1 MRPSLRA
8 VPLAQGVHRLPVGVV
23 EGGQGVHHAADADA
37 ALTAQNPLRHLRNL
51 VGQDMQVLAEIR
63 GAAHQNRNHLP
74 GGVEADAAQVFCGQ
88 LVHRRHKGGGGAV
101 GPALI
106 QQDGHHHRTARPV
119 VQIPEQAALPRVLL
133 RLHRSLRIGVVVQH
147 QGHQHGG
154 LQIHPMHLGGR
165 LPEPGKLGVDFLP
178 DSPQLRRYPLH
189 GQRLEHIADDVVLDR
204 LLGVLKVV
212 VAA

>member
-1 MRPSLRA
+1 MY
-8 VPLAQGVHRLPVGVV
+8 
-23 EGGQGVHHAADADA
+23 HAADADA

-51 VGQDMQVLAEIR
+51 VGQDMQVFAEIR

-74 GGVEADAAQVFCGQ
+74 RGVEADAAQVFCGQ
-88 LVHRRHKGGGGAV
+88 LVHRRHKGRGGAV

-178 DSPQLRRYPLH
+178 NQPQL
-189 GQRLEHIADDVVLDR
+189 
-204 LLGVLKVV
+204 
-212 VAA
+212 